1 MMNIGSKIKKLRL
14 EQKLSLT
21 ALSQKSGVQIATL
34 SRIEH
39 GQMTGTLES
48 HLQIAKAL
56 GVEILSLYENLQTT
70 DEPIT
75 PSHQVEHTVI
85 QTNAKVTYEIL
96 AKQPS
101 TKKMLP
107 RLLRIEPKS
116 STTQTTLPAGCES
129 FIFMLEGSILIQLK
143 EQKIALL
150 NESSF
155 YFNSAQPHFF
165 INESDVPAK
174 LLMITTPVIL

>member
-1 MMNIGSKIKKLRL
+1 MDQKLKLRL

-56 GVEILSLYENLQTT
+56 GVEILSLYENLQQP

-116 STTQTTLPAGCES
+116 STTQTTLPAGYRES